1 MTEPI
6 GISKATL
13 AEIGLLLLITAKLLG
28 VLGIEFVV
36 TVLLIFEFAD
46 FPWEFVAI
54 TVKL

>member
-1 MTEPI
+1 VTEPI

-46 FPWEFVAI
+46 FP
-54 TVKL
+54 